1 MTDGRPAQRDRL
13 AIIAGGGLLPRYV
26 ADAARARGENPYILA
41 LTDES
46 ADDWSGYD
54 HQVIS
59 IGNYAGI
66 GAAFRARG
74 IGRAV
79 LSGSV
84 RRRPEWRDIHAPF
97 KALLALPSVVRTLL
111 KGGDDAVLKMVIR
124 LIESEGVR
132 VVGAHDIVP
141 DLLGSEGPL
150 GAVAPDTAAEADIA
164 AAAAA
169 ALALGRLDVGQGAVA
184 LGGRVV
190 ALEGA
195 EGTDAMLE
203 RVAQLRASGRISAR
217 RKGVLVKLCKP
228 EQDLRADLPSIGVET
243 LRRAR
248 AAGLAGV
255 AVEAG
260 RSLVLER
267 EALVAEADAHGLFVT
282 GIVPG
287 RTENQR

>member
-203 RVAQLRASGRISAR
+203 RVAQLRASGRISTR

-287 RTENQR
+287 RTEKQR

>member
-287 RTENQR
+287 RTEKQR